1 MTYILLLVG
10 FALLIKG
17 ADVFVS
23 GAGSVAKK
31 FNISN
36 LIIGLTVVAFGT
48 SAPELAVSTLA
59 SLGGQ
64 NEIAISN
71 VVGSNIFNIL
81 VVLGICA
88 VINPVKVKS
97 NILKKEIPM
106 SLGISVLLLILLFEG
121 VNFTSGDYGISRI
134 DALIL
139 LGFFGAFMWYIFKS
153 SKSQGEEDSEADE
166 IAEIP
171 TLKSVIFIVIGLA
184 AVVYGGSLV
193 VDNATKIAE
202 SLGVSQTVIGLTI
215 VAIGTSLP
223 ELVTSIIA
231 CRKGSTDMAIGN
243 VIGSNIFNI
252 LFILGVSG
260 TISPIAI
267 NVLSIYDTIVV
278 IFVTILTYF
287 VSRSNR
293 EISRVEGMAMIT
305 LFVGYSYY
313 IMVR

>member
-1 MTYILLLVG
+1 MTYIMLLVG

-17 ADVFVS
+17 ADIFVS

-59 SLGGQ
+59 SLSGQ

-81 VVLGICA
+81 GVLGICA
-88 VINPVKVKS
+88 VISPIKVKS

-121 VNFTSGDYGISRI
+121 FNFTSGNYGLSRV

-139 LGFFGAFMWYIFKS
+139 LAFFAGFMWYIYKS
-153 SKSQGEEDSEADE
+153 SKAQSEEETEADE
-166 IAEIP
+166 IVEI
-171 TLKSVIFIVIGLA
+171 TTVKSIVFIVLGLA

-193 VDNATKIAE
+193 VDNATLIAQG
-202 SLGVSQTVIGLTI
+202 LGVSETVIGLTI

-252 LFILGVSG
+252 LFILGVGGS
-260 TISPIAI
+260 ISPFTID
-267 NVLSIYDTIVV
+267 VLSIYDTIFV
-278 IFVTILTYF
+278 IFVTILTYV

-293 EISRVEGMAMIT
+293 EISRAEGVGMIA
-305 LFVGYSYY
+305 LFVGYTYY
-313 IMVR
+313 ILVR